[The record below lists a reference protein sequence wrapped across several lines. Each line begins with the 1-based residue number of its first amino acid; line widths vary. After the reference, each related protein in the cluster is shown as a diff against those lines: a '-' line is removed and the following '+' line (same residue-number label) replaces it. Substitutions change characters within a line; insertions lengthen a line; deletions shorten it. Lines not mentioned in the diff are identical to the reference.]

1 MNVRLF
7 VPLFQFLV
15 TYDDDDDDVASTES
29 GAAWRGVWFV
39 PATNDPANGVRV
51 PCHILQT
58 EGEGGRELGNAGT
71 QSSAYF
77 PHHAHLVRRYCQTL
91 SYN

>member
-15 TYDDDDDDVASTES
+15 TYDEDDDVDRE
-29 GAAWRGVWFV
+29 RCDGVRVRFV

-58 EGEGGRELGNAGT
+58 EGEGGREGG
-71 QSSAYF
+71 S
-77 PHHAHLVRRYCQTL
+77 
-91 SYN
+91 